1 MTASPKVLPAYW
13 TNRFPWGT
21 ALAAGLA
28 LLVFTSRSLEA
39 RMVFE
44 RTRILQGEAWRLWTG
59 NWVHFSPSHL
69 LWNLAVLIPAG
80 AWAEQLAPDRTR
92 RFFLFAPFIIGGTLL
107 LVDPSLARYGG
118 LSGLAAG
125 LLVLLALEQISH
137 GSPDRWFWWAVLALL
152 GLKVAVEFS
161 AGRTLLARFSDPALH
176 PAPLAH
182 VAGIFA
188 AMLGRFRRRR
198 I

>member
-1 MTASPKVLPAYW
+1 V
-13 TNRFPWGT
+13 PWAT
-21 ALAAGLA
+21 LAAAGLA
-28 LLVFTSRSLEA
+28 LVIHASSRLGA
-39 RMVFE
+39 LLVFE

-69 LWNLAVLIPAG
+69 WWNLAVLLPAG
-80 AWAEQLAPDRTR
+80 IWAERLAPERTR

-107 LVDPSLARYGG
+107 LVDPALARYGG

-137 GSPDRWFWWAVLALL
+137 GAPDRWFWWAVLALL
-152 GLKVAVEFS
+152 GLKVAVELS
-161 AGRTLLARFSDPALH
+161 ADRTLLARFSDPALH

-188 AMLGRFRRRR
+188 ALLGRFRRRR